1 METEQ
6 SLIKVNSGLLAAL
19 SSGAINI
26 NVLPKEILVLECIA
40 AGTSFRRLN
49 KVEKQLEAQVKLTL
63 KREPENE
70 YDEFAVALY
79 FANEKTGYIPKTKNE
94 VIARMMDAGK
104 QFYAVL
110 QAKEWEGNW
119 LRLDI
124 KVYLKD

>member
-1 METEQ
+1 MKTEE

-26 NVLPKEILVLECIA
+26 QVLPKEILILECII
-40 AGTSFRRLN
+40 AGTSFRKLTTI
-49 KVEKQLEAQVKLTL
+49 EKELKAQVKLSL
-63 KREPENE
+63 KRESKNE
-70 YDEFAVALY
+70 YDEFAIALY
-79 FANEKTGYIPKTKNE
+79 FKKEKTGYIPKTKNE

>member
-1 METEQ
+1 METEE
-6 SLIKVNSGLLAAL
+6 SIIKVNSGLLAAL

-26 NVLPKEILVLECIA
+26 NVLPKEILVLECIV
-40 AGTSFRRLN
+40 AGTSFREL
-49 KVEKQLEAQVKLTL
+49 EKIENQLKAQVKLSL
-63 KREPENE
+63 KREAKNE
-70 YDEFAVALY
+70 YDEFAIALY
-79 FANEKTGYIPKTKNE
+79 FEKEKTGYIPKTKNE

-110 QAKEWEGNW
+110 EAKEWEGNW